1 MIASNV
7 KRMTIF
13 AAASAMAL
21 AFAAPSFAAGS
32 DSGNSPGNSSN
43 SGDNGGKSVDK
54 TMAKCKHGM
63 VYSNNK
69 KKCVKANQSG
79 MNDTQ
84 LFETARAMAYAGQYE
99 DALVVLRAAK
109 NQNDPRILNYMG
121 YANRKAGRVDL
132 AMTYYQKALAIDGNY
147 LLARSYMGQGLIV
160 QGKIEEARAQLIEI
174 RDRGGKDTYA
184 YHALYDALKR
194 NTTY

>member
-1 MIASNV
+1 MTALPL
-7 KRMTIF
+7 KRMAMF

-21 AFAAPSFAAGS
+21 AFAAPTFAAGS
-32 DSGNSPGNSSN
+32 DSGNSPGNSS
-43 SGDNGGKSVDK
+43 SKDSKSVDK
-54 TMAKCKHGM
+54 TMTKCKHGM
-63 VYSNNK
+63 VYSENK
-69 KKCVKANQSG
+69 KKCIKAEKSS

-99 DALVVLRAAK
+99 NALIVLRAAK
-109 NQNDPRILNYMG
+109 NQDDPRILNYMG

-132 AMTYYQKALAIDGNY
+132 AMTYYKKALAIDGNY
-147 LLARSYMGQGLIV
+147 LLARSYMGQGLIA

-194 NTTY
+194 NLTY

>member
-1 MIASNV
+1 
-7 KRMTIF
+7 MTALLPKKLTMF
-13 AAASAMAL
+13 AAASALTL
-21 AFAAPSFAAGS
+21 AFGLPAFAAGS
-32 DSGNSPGNSSN
+32 DSGSSPSS
-43 SGDNGGKSVDK
+43 SDKSNDK
-54 TMAKCKHGM
+54 TVSQCKHGM
-63 VYSNNK
+63 VYSEAK
-69 KKCVKANQSG
+69 KKCVKADKSS

-84 LFETARAMAYAGQYE
+84 LFEAARALAYAGQYE
-99 DALVVLRAAK
+99 NAIIVLKAAQ

-121 YANRKAGRVDL
+121 YANRKAGRIDL

-194 NTTY
+194 KLTY

>member
-1 MIASNV
+1 MTAPLT
-7 KRMTIF
+7 KRMTMF
-13 AAASAMAL
+13 AAASALAF
-21 AFAAPSFAAGS
+21 AFAAPTFAAGS
-32 DSGNSPGNSSN
+32 DSGNS
-43 SGDNGGKSVDK
+43 GDNGGKSTDK
-54 TMAKCKHGM
+54 SVTKCKHGM
-63 VYSNNK
+63 VYDEGK
-69 KKCVKANQSG
+69 KKCVKANKSS

-99 DALVVLRAAK
+99 NALIVLRAAQ

-132 AMTYYQKALAIDGNY
+132 AMTYYKKALAIDGNY

-194 NTTY
+194 NQTY